1 MRNFIFVL
9 LAVFIMPLAGGC
21 TASVLGG
28 SNTQQSNMAQVNYAA
43 ADMLIQQS
51 KSLVNMDT
59 PMQIGV
65 LTDMDHPSEITALS
79 RVVTGQ
85 IGARFVQLGYN
96 VSSGAGMPAD
106 DSGGMSYMPSG
117 MGGVRGG
124 GSVSGSVV
132 IAGQYAL
139 AKKSILINLHLMETQ
154 TGRVLAAYD
163 YSLPLNGDTRE
174 LAKTAADKNSFFG
187 F

>member
-9 LAVFIMPLAGGC
+9 LALFVMPLAGGC

-28 SNTQQSNMAQVNYAA
+28 SNTQQPNMAQVNYAA

-65 LTDMDHPSEITALS
+65 LSDMDHPSEATALG

-96 VSSGAGMPAD
+96 VSSGASMPDDNGMAY
-106 DSGGMSYMPSG
+106 MSSG
-117 MGGVRGG
+117 MGGARGG
-124 GSVSGSVV
+124 GGGAVSGPVV

-139 AKKSILINLHLMETQ
+139 AKKNVLISLHLMETQ

-163 YSLPLNGDTRE
+163 YSLPLNSDTKE